1 MSKVVHRKKRLS
13 SFKLIVLGFAAV
25 IFVGALLLML
35 PVSSVSGTQTP
46 FHEALFTSVSAV
58 CVTGLVVQDTGS
70 YWSSFGQAVILLL
83 IQIGGLGVIT
93 GAVTFLML
101 AGRNITLK
109 EYIDRYR
116 VNHARTELLMPGD
129 SRSMEE
135 IAVGAGFTS
144 SRTFSRIFQKIL
156 GVTPAQYRRQAQ

>member
-83 IQIGGLGVIT
+83 IQTGGLGVIT
-93 GAVTFLML
+93 VAVSF
-101 AGRNITLK
+101 AIFA
-109 EYIDRYR
+109 
-116 VNHARTELLMPGD
+116 HA
-129 SRSMEE
+129 
-135 IAVGAGFTS
+135 
-144 SRTFSRIFQKIL
+144 
-156 GVTPAQYRRQAQ
+156 AQYNAGCNFCTENRRYCPPDQIQRTGYIVY

>member
-70 YWSSFGQAVILLL
+70 YWSSGNFQ
-83 IQIGGLGVIT
+83 
-93 GAVTFLML
+93 
-101 AGRNITLK
+101 
-109 EYIDRYR
+109 
-116 VNHARTELLMPGD
+116 P
-129 SRSMEE
+129 
-135 IAVGAGFTS
+135 AVGIS
-144 SRTFSRIFQKIL
+144 EQIH
-156 GVTPAQYRRQAQ
+156 RQPTDQPRNYAFDHNWWHRLSDVGRYLHP

>member
-83 IQIGGLGVIT
+83 IQTGGKT
-93 GAVTFLML
+93 KGAMQ
-101 AGRNITLK
+101 TL
-109 EYIDRYR
+109 
-116 VNHARTELLMPGD
+116 
-129 SRSMEE
+129 EE
-135 IAVGAGFTS
+135 I
-144 SRTFSRIFQKIL
+144 L
-156 GVTPAQYRRQAQ
+156 

>member
-70 YWSSFGQAVILLL
+70 YWSAFG
-83 IQIGGLGVIT
+83 
-93 GAVTFLML
+93 
-101 AGRNITLK
+101 
-109 EYIDRYR
+109 
-116 VNHARTELLMPGD
+116 HA
-129 SRSMEE
+129 
-135 IAVGAGFTS
+135 
-144 SRTFSRIFQKIL
+144 
-156 GVTPAQYRRQAQ
+156 AQYNAGCNFCTENRRYCPPDQIQRTGYIIY

>member
-46 FHEALFTSVSAV
+46 FHEAVFTSVSAV

-83 IQIGGLGVIT
+83 IQTGGVSSPLLFPLPFYPDGKFRSCS
-93 GAVTFLML
+93 AVRCRMQFLH
-101 AGRNITLK
+101 RK
-109 EYIDRYR
+109 
-116 VNHARTELLMPGD
+116 
-129 SRSMEE
+129 S
-135 IAVGAGFTS
+135 AVLSA
-144 SRTFSRIFQKIL
+144 
-156 GVTPAQYRRQAQ
+156 

>member
-70 YWSSFGQAVILLL
+70 YWSSFGQTVILLL
-83 IQIGGLGVIT
+83 IQTGGLGVIT
-93 GAVTFLML
+93 VAVCISEQIHRQPTDQPRNYAFDHNWWHRLSDV
-101 AGRNITLK
+101 GRYL
-109 EYIDRYR
+109 
-116 VNHARTELLMPGD
+116 HP
-129 SRSMEE
+129 
-135 IAVGAGFTS
+135 
-144 SRTFSRIFQKIL
+144 
-156 GVTPAQYRRQAQ
+156 

>member
-1 MSKVVHRKKRLS
+1 MKRLS

-83 IQIGGLGVIT
+83 IQTGGLGVIT
-93 GAVTFLML
+93 VAVSFAILS
-101 AGRNITLK
+101 GRKNFA
-109 EYIDRYR
+109 
-116 VNHARTELLMPGD
+116 HA
-129 SRSMEE
+129 
-135 IAVGAGFTS
+135 
-144 SRTFSRIFQKIL
+144 
-156 GVTPAQYRRQAQ
+156 AQYNAGCNFCTENRRYCPPDQIQRTGYIIY